1 MKTAAVI
8 PNWNGEELLRKNL
21 PSVLKAG
28 FDEVVVVD
36 DC

>member
-8 PNWNGEELLRKNL
+8 PNWNGEKLFMKNL